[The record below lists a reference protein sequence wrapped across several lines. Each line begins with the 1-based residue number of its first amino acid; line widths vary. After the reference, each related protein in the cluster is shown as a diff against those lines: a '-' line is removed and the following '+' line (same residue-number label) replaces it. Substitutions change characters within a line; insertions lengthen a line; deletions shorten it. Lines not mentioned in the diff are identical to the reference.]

1 MDEILEYEKLVYS
14 VIKKFRYVGEE
25 EDLKQVGMMGLAK
38 ALKNYKSDQGTK
50 FSSYAYTYILG
61 EVLSYVRAN
70 KALKVNRE
78 TRTLYKKI
86 IEVKEVMLQ
95 KLMREPTTFEIAC
108 FLEVNEKVVVD
119 AILANQFVKSL
130 DYALNEE
137 DDNKNVELY
146 DVVSYEEVGYNENIL
161 DLKMELEK
169 LPDEEKKL
177 IIDRY
182 FNDLTQSEV
191 SKKQNT
197 SQAQISRS
205 EAKIL
210 KKLNERLVA

>member
-1 MDEILEYEKLVYS
+1 MEEILEYEKLVYS
-14 VIKKFRYVGEE
+14 VVAKFRHLGEE

-38 ALKNYKSDQGTK
+38 ALKNYKDDQGTK

-61 EVLSYVRAN
+61 EVLSYVRNN
-70 KALKVNRE
+70 KALKVNSK

-86 IEVKEVMLQ
+86 MEVKEIMLQ

-108 FLEVNEKVVVD
+108 FLEVDESFVTD
-119 AILANQFVKSL
+119 ALLANQFVKSL

-146 DVVSYEEVGYNENIL
+146 DLVSYEEAGYNESIL

-169 LPDEEKKL
+169 LPMEEKEL

-210 KKLNERLVA
+210 KKLNERLLA

>member
-1 MDEILEYEKLVYS
+1 MEEILEYEKLVYAVVS
-14 VIKKFRYVGEE
+14 KFRQAGEE

-38 ALKNYKSDQGTK
+38 ALKNYKADQGTK
-50 FSSYAYTYILG
+50 FSTYAYTYILG
-61 EVLSYVRAN
+61 EVLSYVRNN

-86 IEVKEVMLQ
+86 IEAKEIMVQ

-108 FLEVNEKVVVD
+108 FLEVDESLVTD
-119 AILANQFVKSL
+119 ALIANQFVKSL

-137 DDNKNVELY
+137 DDNKNIELY
-146 DVVSYEEVGYNENIL
+146 DIVSYEESGYNESIL

-169 LPDEEKKL
+169 LSSEEKEL

-197 SQAQISRS
+197 SQAQISRN

-210 KKLNERLVA
+210 KKLNERLAA

>member
-1 MDEILEYEKLVYS
+1 MEEILEYEKLVYS
-14 VIKKFRYVGEE
+14 VVAKFRQVGEE
-25 EDLKQVGMMGLAK
+25 EDLKQVGMIGLAK
-38 ALKNYKSDQGTK
+38 ALKNYKKDQGTK

-61 EVLSYVRAN
+61 EILSYVRNN
-70 KALKVNRE
+70 KVLKVNRE
-78 TRTLYKKI
+78 TRNRYKRI
-86 IEVKEVMLQ
+86 IEAKEMMVQ

-108 FLEVNEKVVVD
+108 FLEEDEALVTD
-119 AILANQFVKSL
+119 ALLANQFVKSL

-146 DVVSYEEVGYNENIL
+146 DIVSYEETGYNENIL
-161 DLKMELEK
+161 DLKIELEK
-169 LPDEEKKL
+169 LPKEEKEL

-210 KKLNERLVA
+210 KKLNERLLA